1 MAERRAYNTLV
12 LAMSRKAREL
22 NEYLDKTETQG
33 RIAKSKLD
41 KLSSDIPELTSL
53 GEEYVAT
60 LIEGMI

>member
-1 MAERRAYNTLV
+1 MV
-12 LAMSRKAREL
+12 LDMSRKAREL
-22 NEYLDKTETQG
+22 NEYLGKTYVHG
-33 RIAKSKLD
+33 RIAKSKHD